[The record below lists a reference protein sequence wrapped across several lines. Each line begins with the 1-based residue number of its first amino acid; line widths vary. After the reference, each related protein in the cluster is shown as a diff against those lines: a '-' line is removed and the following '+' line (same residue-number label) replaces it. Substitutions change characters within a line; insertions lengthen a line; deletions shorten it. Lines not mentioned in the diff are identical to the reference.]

1 MRKQYFRA
9 QCRNFLGKLEGAKLD
24 YQAVLKINP
33 KNKLA
38 KKELAEIEARL
49 HQKVK
54 WTFERPKSASKIK
67 HKIISIAEKNKPEEL
82 QQSNS
87 ENDQRAKSDSTV
99 ISKNV
104 IENIEGSEQ
113 EKIKTE
119 NNITENI
126 PILIEEIEDKN
137 KEKTDM
143 KIEPESTKEGKHTLG
158 NYPLLTSLNK
168 E

>member
-1 MRKQYFRA
+1 M
-9 QCRNFLGKLEGAKLD
+9 
-24 YQAVLKINP
+24 LKINP

-67 HKIISIAEKNKPEEL
+67 HKIISIAEKNKPEKF

-87 ENDQRAKSDSTV
+87 EDDQTAKSDEKSTV
-99 ISKNV
+99 ISKNIV
-104 IENIEGSEQ
+104 ENIEGSEQ
-113 EKIKTE
+113 EENKTE

-126 PILIEEIEDKN
+126 PILIEEIGDKN
-137 KEKTDM
+137 
-143 KIEPESTKEGKHTLG
+143 IYSTIA
-158 NYPLLTSLNK
+158 
-168 E
+168 

>member
-1 MRKQYFRA
+1 M
-9 QCRNFLGKLEGAKLD
+9 
-24 YQAVLKINP
+24 LKINP

-67 HKIISIAEKNKPEEL
+67 HKIISIAEKNKPEKF
-82 QQSNS
+82 QPSNS
-87 ENDQRAKSDSTV
+87 EDDQTAKSDSTEN
-99 ISKNV
+99 SKNV
-104 IENIEGSEQ
+104 IENIENSEEQ
-113 EKIKTE
+113 NRNKTE

-137 KEKTDM
+137 KEKTEK

-158 NYPLLTSLNK
+158 NYPFLTS
-168 E
+168 